1 MGAQLLLLIREQVKM
16 LPAALVGRVAA
27 AVAPMLLAATALLF
41 LAIAGFSL
49 LVRQIG
55 LPGAAL
61 SFSAIFAVLALAALV
76 LGRMRAKQRQR
87 RAAAVQAQIAAAR
100 ALMGTAGALTP
111 IAAFLVA
118 FLLARRR

>member
-1 MGAQLLLLIREQVKM
+1 M
-16 LPAALVGRVAA
+16 AA
-27 AVAPMLLAATALLF
+27 AAPMLLAATALLF
-41 LAIAGFSL
+41 LAVAGFSL

-76 LGRMRAKQRQR
+76 LGRMRAEQQRR
-87 RAAAVQAQIAAAR
+87 RAAAARAQLVAEIAAAR